1 MLNPFF
7 QQGSKSEQSLIQDL
21 INEQLRMYGV
31 EVYYIPRKYYTKNTV
46 IKEVIQSKFD
56 NAYPIE
62 AYVDTYEGYTGQG
75 TILSKFG
82 IQELDDLRLIISR
95 ERYETYITPLIEN
108 LPNIELATRPK
119 EGDLIYFPLGDR
131 IFEIKYV
138 EHEKPF
144 YQLQKN
150 YVYELTCELFRY
162 QDEDVDTNVEEI
174 DNNFVELGYIQT
186 LTMVGT
192 AITATAV
199 TGLVNGGV
207 RFINVTRRGEGYTSI
222 PTVAISS
229 APSGGITAIGI
240 ATMISGLVDCDGTT
254 SSKVQSVYIANP
266 GFGYTIAPGIVF
278 IGGGG
283 SGAAATTGIGNSM
296 VGVVT
301 VTSGGSGYYTPPT
314 VTFSSPV
321 GLGTTATG
329 VSVINSAGSV
339 SAVYVTNAGS
349 GYTVAPTVT
358 ISNPSSSGSG
368 DFIDNETVTGSSSG
382 TTAKIKSW
390 NSVTNILT
398 VSIVSGEF
406 TIGENLVG
414 EESGATHALRVIET
428 DNLVDPYADNDNI
441 ELEADQILDF
451 TESNPFGNP

>member
-266 GFGYTIAPGIVF
+266 GLGYTVAPGIVF

-301 VTSGGSGYYTPPT
+301 VTSGGSGYYTSPT

-382 TTAKIKSW
+382 TTAKVKSW